1 MFIFRALSKRG
12 PFHAAKV
19 QTFLL
24 MCNTLGPI
32 FSQLHLRAFA
42 PDGAHAKPLS
52 FNARC
57 ARSLEFRV

>member
-12 PFHAAKV
+12 PFHAANV

-32 FSQLHLRAFA
+32 FSQLRLRASA
-42 PDGAHAKPLS
+42 TDGPHAKPLS
-52 FNARC
+52 R
-57 ARSLEFRV
+57 

>member
-32 FSQLHLRAFA
+32 FSQLHCGHL
-42 PDGAHAKPLS
+42 PPIGPTLS
-52 FNARC
+52 R
-57 ARSLEFRV
+57 

>member
-32 FSQLHLRAFA
+32 FSRLRLRASA
-42 PDGAHAKPLS
+42 PDWPHAKPPS
-52 FNARC
+52 R
-57 ARSLEFRV
+57 